1 MILRPYQEIA
11 VDDASTALDKHK
23 NTIVVAPTGAGKTI
37 MLSALVGKRYKVG
50 NKVLILQHRDELV
63 RQNRTKFSK
72 VNPNITTSIVDGS
85 EKDWTGSTI
94 FSMVQTLSR
103 ENNLNNINHFD
114 LVVVDESH
122 HAVADTYMR
131 IIDKVRQA
139 NDSVEI
145 VGFTATPNRGDRK
158 GLRKVFTNC
167 SHQIEI
173 STLIREGFL
182 VPPKT
187 FVVDVGVQKDLEN
200 VRKTVT
206 DFDMS
211 EVEKIMNKRAINEKI
226 VNEWQDKAGER
237 KTVIFCSTVN
247 HAQDVCDEFR
257 RKSIRT
263 EIVTGD
269 TPSEQRK
276 QILHDLEHGDV
287 QVVVNVAVLTEGFD
301 APPISCIV
309 LTRPCSYKSTMVQ
322 MIGRGLRTVNQEE
335 HPGLIKKDC
344 IVLDFGTSV
353 LTHGSLD
360 EGVDLDGAQANTSG
374 ATPLKVCPECQSEI
388 PLSSRECPICGHEFG
403 TQDKEILEEFTMTE
417 VDLIDRSPF
426 RWLDLFE
433 NKRCMM
439 ASGFNGFGLVAHLDD
454 LSVAIVK
461 RNKGRLRIVSVG
473 TKEQAI
479 ASADDFLRGIEDS
492 DGARKGKRWL
502 NQGVTVKQKNALA
515 MLGRF
520 IRPMDFSWNK
530 YKAACWLNYL
540 WNKKEIDAKVLNYYE
555 GGDSAAK

>member
-11 VDDASTALDKHK
+11 VQDASDALDKHK

-37 MLSALVGKRYKVG
+37 MLSALIGKRYKKG
-50 NKVLILQHRDELV
+50 KKILILQHRDELV
-63 RQNRTKFSK
+63 GQNKNKFSR
-72 VNPNITTSIVDGS
+72 VNPKISTSIVDAS
-85 EKDWTGSTI
+85 EKNWDGSAV

-103 ENNLNNINHFD
+103 PNNLANMSKID
-114 LVVVDESH
+114 MMVIDESH
-122 HAVADTYMR
+122 HAIAETYTR
-131 IIDKVRQA
+131 IINKVKEA
-139 NDSVEI
+139 NESVEI

-158 GLRKVFTNC
+158 GLKGVFNNC

-173 STLIREGFL
+173 ANLIREGFL

-187 FVVDVGVQKDLEN
+187 FVIDVGVQQDLQN
-200 VRKTVT
+200 VRKTVS
-206 DFDMS
+206 DFDMGQ
-211 EVEKIMNKRAINEKI
+211 VEQIMNKRAINEKI
-226 VNEWQDKAGER
+226 VEEWQEKAGNR
-237 KTVIFCSTVN
+237 KTVIFCSTVA
-247 HAQDVCDEFR
+247 HAHDVCDEFR
-257 RKSIRT
+257 KSQVRA
-263 EIVTGD
+263 EIVTGE
-269 TPSEQRK
+269 TPSEERK

-335 HPGLIKKDC
+335 HPGIIKTDC

-360 EGVDLDGAQANTSG
+360 EGVDLDGAQANKAGSAPT
-374 ATPLKVCPECQSEI
+374 KVCPECQSEI
-388 PLSSRECPICGHEFG
+388 PLSSRECAICGHEFG
-403 TQDKEILEEFTMTE
+403 TQDKEVLDDFVMTE

-540 WNKKEIDAKVLNYYE
+540 WNKKEIDAKILNYYE